1 MEEMENMEEAGR
13 GAAEAPLPLPEPTE
27 APPEPAE
34 APPEAPSEEPPVE
47 AEVPE
52 EAPASGPEEPPPADS
67 AEAETGAEE
76 TGAAAEV
83 EPAGEVEQ
91 QEPIS
96 EEAPGPEE
104 ASEAEVAEKQ
114 SAGSRTGS
122 VEGGLEEEK
131 EKKEG
136 GGEEEEEEEGTAPAV
151 LSVTETLEALE
162 PREAPSV
169 PALPTDATF
178 ATGELLEPPPLQTG
192 VELGRRISMSLRD
205 LERLPHSGVTLE
217 LGSSA
222 GSSEAEEAAVE
233 TASELEQRLAAEQ
246 LRRQELA
253 EQYRQLLLER
263 ARLQHYNAKLQSK
276 LSELLNKAK
285 SKERVRQELEQH
297 ISDKEQRY
305 SRYLAMLDELRTQQA
320 DEALWFQKQIDDA
333 RVSCSEKLAKVES
346 AWKSHQ
352 ALKLEVAV
360 YTVGRRLGSKQA
372 AIDRVKQIQAR
383 EQSKEREMTEVRLE
397 NIKLK
402 HRIQKLDASLKAME
416 QLAEGLHLIDFEQL
430 KIENQTY
437 NEKIEERNEELMK
450 LRKKITNTV
459 QILTQVKEKLQFV
472 EAENHGQRAQLMA
485 VEALVAQ
492 RREILTKTK
501 QARDKL
507 RMDNQRLYQKCGLLG
522 NSLLL
527 RDYEDKVTAVE
538 LLNERLE
545 KLKRHHAAI
554 SLTCKGV
561 KKKIKGVTS
570 FLPL

>member
-1 MEEMENMEEAGR
+1 TR
-13 GAAEAPLPLPEPTE
+13 GGAPG
-27 APPEPAE
+27 
-34 APPEAPSEEPPVE
+34 E
-47 AEVPE
+47 AEVPG
-52 EAPASGPEEPPPADS
+52 EAPASGPEEPPPADR
-67 AEAETGAEE
+67 AEAEPGAEE
-76 TGAAAEV
+76 PGAEEAGAAAAEA
-83 EPAGEVEQ
+83 AGEGEP
-91 QEPIS
+91 QEPVS

-104 ASEAEVAEKQ
+104 ASEAAGAEQ
-114 SAGSRTGS
+114 QGAGS
-122 VEGGLEEEK
+122 VEGGLEK
-131 EKKEG
+131 
-136 GGEEEEEEEGTAPAV
+136 EEEEEGGEGEAEEGAPPDGAPVLEIQEAV
-151 LSVTETLEALE
+151 E

-169 PALPTDATF
+169 SVALPSEVSF
-178 ATGELLEPPPLQTG
+178 AAGELLEPPPLQTG
-192 VELGRRISMSLRD
+192 VDLGRRISLSLRD
-205 LERLPHSGVTLE
+205 LELRRHSGLSLE
-217 LGSSA
+217 VGSSA
-222 GSSEAEEAAVE
+222 GSSEAEEEAVVAVE
-233 TASELEQRLAAEQ
+233 TEEQREQRLAEEQ

-305 SRYLAMLDELRTQQA
+305 SRYLAMLEELRTQQA
-320 DEALWFQKQIDDA
+320 DEAAWFQKQIDDA
-333 RVSCSEKLAKVES
+333 RLSCSQKLAKVES
-346 AWKSHQ
+346 AWKAHQ
-352 ALKLEVAV
+352 ALKMEVAV

-372 AIDRVKQIQAR
+372 AIDRVGQIQAR

-416 QLAEGLHLIDFEQL
+416 ELAEGLHLIDFEQL

-472 EAENHGQRAQLMA
+472 EAENHGQRSQLMA

-492 RREILTKTK
+492 RREVLTKTK

-522 NSLLL
+522 NTLLL
-527 RDYEDKVTAVE
+527 RDFEDKVTAAE
-538 LLNERLE
+538 MLNERLE
-545 KLKRHHAAI
+545 VLKRHHAAI

-561 KKKIKGVTS
+561 KKKIRGVTS

>member
-1 MEEMENMEEAGR
+1 MEEPEKMEAAGGD
-13 GAAEAPLPLPEPTE
+13 GAAEAPLPPPE

-34 APPEAPSEEPPVE
+34 APPGE

-52 EAPASGPEEPPPADS
+52 EAPASGPEEPAPADG
-67 AEAETGAEE
+67 AGAAPGAEE
-76 TGAAAEV
+76 PGAEEEAAAEA
-83 EPAGEVEQ
+83 AGEGEP
-91 QEPIS
+91 QEPVS
-96 EEAPGPEE
+96 EEAPGPGE
-104 ASEAEVAEKQ
+104 ASEAAGPEQQ
-114 SAGSRTGS
+114 SS
-122 VEGGLEEEK
+122 VEGALEEEEK
-131 EKKEG
+131 EKEKEG
-136 GGEEEEEEEGTAPAV
+136 GEGEAAAMAAEEEGAPPDGAPV
-151 LSVTETLEALE
+151 PEIQ
-162 PREAPSV
+162 EAPSV
-169 PALPTDATF
+169 SVALPSEASF
-178 ATGELLEPPPLQTG
+178 AAGGLLEPPPLQTG
-192 VELGRRISMSLRD
+192 VDLGRRISLSLRD
-205 LERLPHSGVTLE
+205 LELGRPSALSLE
-217 LGSSA
+217 VGSSA
-222 GSSEAEEAAVE
+222 GSSEAEEAAAAE
-233 TASELEQRLAAEQ
+233 TEEQREQRQAEEQ

-305 SRYLAMLDELRTQQA
+305 SRYLAMLEELRTQQA
-320 DEALWFQKQIDDA
+320 DEAAWFQKQIDDA
-333 RVSCSEKLAKVES
+333 RLSCSHKLAKVES
-346 AWKSHQ
+346 AWKAHQ
-352 ALKLEVAV
+352 ALKMEVAV

-372 AIDRVKQIQAR
+372 AIDRVGQIQAR

-416 QLAEGLHLIDFEQL
+416 ELAEGLHLIDFEQL

-459 QILTQVKEKLQFV
+459 QVLTQVKEKLQFV
-472 EAENHGQRAQLMA
+472 EAENHGQRSQLMA

-522 NSLLL
+522 NTLLL
-527 RDYEDKVTAVE
+527 RDFEDKVTAAE
-538 LLNERLE
+538 MLNERLE
-545 KLKRHHAAI
+545 VLKRHHAAI

-561 KKKIKGVTS
+561 KKKIRGVTS

>member
-1 MEEMENMEEAGR
+1 MEETGNMEAAGEDA
-13 GAAEAPLPLPEPTE
+13 AAEAPLPPPEG
-27 APPEPAE
+27 PPEPAE
-34 APPEAPSEEPPVE
+34 APPGE
-47 AEVPE
+47 AEGPG
-52 EAPASGPEEPPPADS
+52 EAPASGPEEPPPADG
-67 AEAETGAEE
+67 AEAGAEE
-76 TGAAAEV
+76 AGAAAEA
-83 EPAGEVEQ
+83 EPAGEG
-91 QEPIS
+91 EPVS

-104 ASEAEVAEKQ
+104 ASEAAGPEQQ
-114 SAGSRTGS
+114 SS
-122 VEGGLEEEK
+122 VEGGLEGEEK
-131 EKKEG
+131 EEEKEG
-136 GGEEEEEEEGTAPAV
+136 GGEGEEGAPPDGAPAP
-151 LSVTETLEALE
+151 EIQEAAE
-162 PREAPSV
+162 PREEPPV
-169 PALPTDATF
+169 PALPSEAPF
-178 ATGELLEPPPLQTG
+178 AAGGLLEPPPLLTG
-192 VELGRRISMSLRD
+192 VDLGRRISLSLRD
-205 LERLPHSGVTLE
+205 LELQRHSGLSLE
-217 LGSSA
+217 VGSSA
-222 GSSEAEEAAVE
+222 GSWEAEEAAPAAE
-233 TASELEQRLAAEQ
+233 TEEQRERRLAEEQ

-305 SRYLAMLDELRTQQA
+305 SRYLAMLEELRTQQA
-320 DEALWFQKQIDDA
+320 DEAAWFQKQIDDA
-333 RVSCSEKLAKVES
+333 RLSCSQKLAKVES
-346 AWKSHQ
+346 AWKAHQ
-352 ALKLEVAV
+352 ALKMEVAV

-372 AIDRVKQIQAR
+372 AIDRVGQIQAR

-416 QLAEGLHLIDFEQL
+416 ELAEGLHLIDFEQL

-472 EAENHGQRAQLMA
+472 EAENHGQRSQLMA

-522 NSLLL
+522 NTLLL
-527 RDYEDKVTAVE
+527 RDFEDKVTAAE
-538 LLNERLE
+538 MLNERLE
-545 KLKRHHAAI
+545 VLKRHHAAI

-561 KKKIKGVTS
+561 KKKIRGVTS

>member
-122 VEGGLEEEK
+122 
-131 EKKEG
+131 
-136 GGEEEEEEEGTAPAV
+136 
-151 LSVTETLEALE
+151 TLEALE

>member
-1 MEEMENMEEAGR
+1 MEETENMEEAGR
-13 GAAEAPLPLPEPTE
+13 DPAEAPLP
-27 APPEPAE
+27 PPEPAE
-34 APPEAPSEEPPVE
+34 APPEPAEEEPPEPPPVE

-52 EAPASGPEEPPPADS
+52 EAPAAGPEEPPPADG

-76 TGAAAEV
+76 TGAAAEA
-83 EPAGEVEQ
+83 EPGGEVEQ
-91 QEPIS
+91 QEPVS
-96 EEAPGPEE
+96 KEAPGPEE
-104 ASEAEVAEKQ
+104 ASEAEGEEKQ
-114 SAGSRTGS
+114 R
-122 VEGGLEEEK
+122 EE
-131 EKKEG
+131 
-136 GGEEEEEEEGTAPAV
+136 V
-151 LSVTETLEALE
+151 
-162 PREAPSV
+162 APSRS
-169 PALPTDATF
+169 ALLPTDATF
-178 ATGELLEPPPLQTG
+178 AAGELLEPPPLQVG
-192 VELGRRISMSLRD
+192 VDLGRRISLSLRD
-205 LERLPHSGVTLE
+205 LELGRHSRISLE
-217 LGSSA
+217 VGSSA
-222 GSSEAEEAAVE
+222 GSSEGEEVVVE
-233 TASELEQRLAAEQ
+233 TEEQREQRLAEEQ

-263 ARLQHYNAKLQSK
+263 ARLQHYNAKLQGK

-320 DEALWFQKQIDDA
+320 DEAAWFQKEIDEA
-333 RVSCSEKLAKVES
+333 RRSCGEKLAKVES
-346 AWKSHQ
+346 AWKSHL
-352 ALKLEVAV
+352 ALKMEVAV

-372 AIDRVKQIQAR
+372 AIDRVGQIQAR

-416 QLAEGLHLIDFEQL
+416 ELAEGLHLIDFEQL

-522 NSLLL
+522 NTLLL
-527 RDYEDKVTAVE
+527 RDFEDKVNAVE
-538 LLNERLE
+538 ILNERLE
-545 KLKRHHAAI
+545 MLKRHHAAI

-561 KKKIKGVTS
+561 KKKIRGVTS